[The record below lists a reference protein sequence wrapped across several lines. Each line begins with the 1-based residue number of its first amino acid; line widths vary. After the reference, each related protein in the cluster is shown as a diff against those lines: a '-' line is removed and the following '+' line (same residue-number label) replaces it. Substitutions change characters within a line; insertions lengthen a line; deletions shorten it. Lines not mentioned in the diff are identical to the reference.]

1 MPRARN
7 GSKVLIRP
15 TEELKSEDIIQNF
28 KFIVDLGVCIKESP
42 VENQQVFVQ
51 LVNIYKQKVGT
62 DKWNKFINDPFFL
75 PGAVNKINALLSQ

>member
-1 MPRARN
+1 M
-7 GSKVLIRP
+7 
-15 TEELKSEDIIQNF
+15 
-28 KFIVDLGVCIKESP
+28 CIKESP

-75 PGAVNKINALLSQ
+75 PGAVNKINALLSQWYRIKYLKYLSVWSIQIDNIIN